1 MAQINN
7 LQLKQLVEA
16 AIFVQGKA
24 VTIKALRDTVLADY
38 SVSRERLKAV
48 IDELVVDYQERGVQ
62 LVKVAGGYRFQTRDS
77 LSIAL
82 QALWQEPAPRYS
94 RATLETLAVIAYRQP
109 VTRGE
114 IEAVRGVAVS
124 SQIVKNLADRG
135 WIKAVGHKE
144 VPGRPALYATTA
156 EFLGYFGLDSLS
168 DLPPLT
174 DAEALEA
181 VFSGITNVTDDV
193 EDDVAEDVTENG
205 AELVDATAVD
215 AATNE
220 SRHSDA
226 EQVDANAAEL
236 ELLAD
241 ALTEET
247 SSELSAL
254 VDKHLL
260 Q

>member
-24 VTIKALRDTVLADY
+24 VTLKTLRETVLADY
-38 SVSRERLKAV
+38 AVSRERLKAV
-48 IDELVVDYQERGVQ
+48 VDELVVDYQERGVQ

-82 QALWQEPAPRYS
+82 QSLWQEQAPRYS

-124 SQIVKNLADRG
+124 SQIIKNLADRG

-144 VPGRPALYATTA
+144 VPGRPSLYATTA
-156 EFLGYFGLDSLS
+156 EFLGYFGLDTLR

-174 DAEALEA
+174 DAESLDA
-181 VFSGITNVTDDV
+181 VFSGMKNVP
-193 EDDVAEDVTENG
+193 
-205 AELVDATAVD
+205 
-215 AATNE
+215 
-220 SRHSDA
+220 
-226 EQVDANAAEL
+226 
-236 ELLAD
+236 
-241 ALTEET
+241 EEPEV
-247 SSELSAL
+247 SETP
-254 VDKHLL
+254 L